1 MSKAIVYEEYKEK
14 VFDWESYNIVLGDL
28 SKGLPKQLEAIIA
41 RTELVYGI
49 NRKSQTD
56 KLK

>member
-41 RTELVYGI
+41 RTELKYG
-49 NRKSQTD
+49 